1 MVKPFTRMERLMR
14 VILLMV
20 RDRDR
25 VLTGIRMDISMK
37 EVLSKI

>member
-1 MVKPFTRMERLMR
+1 MVKPVTRMERLMR